1 MISTS
6 DMKHSSNLLI
16 LALGL
21 VVCLMSCARKED
33 FPADE
38 RALTRGS
45 AQTVPAKIGKL
56 VTADQVP
63 GILKS
68 YLDRQ
73 LFPQTDRYAL
83 RVLSKGGMNLM
94 YVVNLEGGGWVLVS
108 GILFPMESPIL
119 GFSVTGWYDPDHIA
133 SPEASYWL
141 ETTLRKIAEEIAHN
155 Q

>member
-1 MISTS
+1 
-6 DMKHSSNLLI
+6 MKRTPNVLI
-16 LALGL
+16 LVLGL
-21 VVCLMSCARKED
+21 IACLMSCARKVD
-33 FPADE
+33 LPADE

-45 AQTVPAKIGKL
+45 AQTVPAKKGKL

-68 YLDRQ
+68 YFDRQ

-119 GFSVTGWYDPDHIA
+119 GFSVTESYDSDHIA

>member
-1 MISTS
+1 
-6 DMKHSSNLLI
+6 MKHSPNILI

-21 VVCLMSCARKED
+21 VVCLMACARKD
-33 FPADE
+33 DLPADG

-45 AQTVPAKIGKL
+45 TQTVPAKKGKL

-68 YLDRQ
+68 YLDQQ
-73 LFPQTDRYAL
+73 LFPNTEKYAL
-83 RVLSKGGMNLM
+83 RVLSKGGMNLL
-94 YVVNLEGGGWVLVS
+94 YVVNLEGGGWVLIS
-108 GILFPMESPIL
+108 GILFPTESPIL
-119 GFSVTGWYDPDHIA
+119 GFSTTGSYDPDHIA

-141 ETTLRKIAEEIAHN
+141 ETTLRKIAEEITHN

>member
-1 MISTS
+1 MKSTS
-6 DMKHSSNLLI
+6 DMKRTPNVLI
-16 LALGL
+16 LVLGL
-21 VVCLMSCARKED
+21 IACLMSCARKVD
-33 FPADE
+33 LPADE

-45 AQTVPAKIGKL
+45 AQTVPAKKGKL

-68 YLDRQ
+68 YFDRQ

-119 GFSVTGWYDPDHIA
+119 GFSVTESYDSDHIA